1 MFFLTKKGGIT
12 NVIRK
17 NKKIKE
23 RKGYS
28 QEKLARKEDVSMRTI
43 NIIEAGK
50 IANPHV
56 DTVTRIAK
64 GLGLELSELL
74 E

>member
-1 MFFLTKKGGIT
+1 MLSEK
-12 NVIRK
+12 IRK
-17 NKKIKE
+17 LRKE
-23 RKGYS
+23 KGYS
-28 QEKLARKEDVSMRTI
+28 QEKLARKADVSMRTI

-64 GLGLELSELL
+64 GLGIELSELL